1 MKARGGLSGR
11 LSALTS
17 GAPVAPL
24 LVMFGLN
31 MTTQM
36 NVTAFGILLPDIRDA
51 FHLSDAGILAI
62 VAVAAVVGLAM
73 QVPIAHGAD
82 RWNRIRLM
90 LLGAGTFAF
99 FVGGTGL
106 AFSAWFLVLMQS
118 GAAIGPA
125 TLAPTHNS
133 LIADWYAVE
142 ARPRVYG
149 FYSGS
154 NAFGAF
160 LGPILAGLIAAW
172 LGWRAPFLFLTVPIL
187 ALVVVGR
194 RLREPVR
201 GVQERAVMGLTDAL
215 DVAEAPPSFAE
226 GWRMVWKIESLRR
239 IFYAL
244 PFLAASLLGFASL
257 AVAALPARVRA
268 RRRRSADGSPR
279 PPSRRSS
286 SDSSSAPASAAAWSS
301 TTRACIIR
309 FLAVVAIVA
318 SALLVAF
325 ALAPVLWVTI
335 VVEHDDHRGAGR
347 RAARHLRVALARPSR
362 RGPGRSGSRWVRCGS
377 SPASS
382 CCRSS
387 APSPTP

>member
-1 MKARGGLSGR
+1 MTGRERVARQ
-11 LSALTS
+11 LTVLTA

-62 VAVAAVVGLAM
+62 VAVAAVIGLAM

-82 RWNRIRLM
+82 RWNRVRLM
-90 LLGAGTFAF
+90 LAGAGAFAF

-106 AFSAWFLVLMQS
+106 AFSVWFLVLMQS
-118 GAAIGPA
+118 GAGIGPA

-149 FYSGS
+149 FYFGS

-187 ALVVVGR
+187 ALVVSGR
-194 RLREPVR
+194 RV
-201 GVQERAVMGLTDAL
+201 
-215 DVAEAPPSFAE
+215 
-226 GWRMVWKIESLRR
+226 
-239 IFYAL
+239 
-244 PFLAASLLGFASL
+244 
-257 AVAALPARVRA
+257 PA
-268 RRRRSADGSPR
+268 
-279 PPSRRSS
+279 
-286 SDSSSAPASAAAWSS
+286 
-301 TTRACIIR
+301 
-309 FLAVVAIVA
+309 
-318 SALLVAF
+318 
-325 ALAPVLWVTI
+325 
-335 VVEHDDHRGAGR
+335 
-347 RAARHLRVALARPSR
+347 
-362 RGPGRSGSRWVRCGS
+362 PGR
-377 SPASS
+377 
-382 CCRSS
+382 
-387 APSPTP
+387 